1 MLEATHTAI
10 FIICFLFLFGIIT
23 PLLSRWF
30 KFSLTWPLVVIYLA
44 LMFGVILDFSHLS
57 NEVRVIIA
65 AGSVL
70 VSVVFIYSQAV
81 VHTKK
86 GNAPSL
92 APELSLKHKD
102 WEAKFN
108 FRKRRNE
115 ELQEDLSED
124 DLIEC
129 TTSPT
134 EEYVSVRKERPRRNS
149 RELPA
154 DMHELNLRRLQTDT
168 PASELSGVRRYPN
181 EPYPDSA
188 HSRPAVSGRI
198 RSGITRGV
206 PEDPFDTTQVPG
218 IRK

>member
-102 WEAKFN
+102 WEAKYH
-108 FRKRRNE
+108 FRKRRTE
-115 ELQEDLSED
+115 ELQ
-124 DLIEC
+124 
-129 TTSPT
+129 
-134 EEYVSVRKERPRRNS
+134 
-149 RELPA
+149 
-154 DMHELNLRRLQTDT
+154 
-168 PASELSGVRRYPN
+168 
-181 EPYPDSA
+181 
-188 HSRPAVSGRI
+188 
-198 RSGITRGV
+198 
-206 PEDPFDTTQVPG
+206 
-218 IRK
+218 